1 MYQVKLMAVEFMLD
15 AHLRNYSVKLNP
27 STFTNKDKVKEKK
40 RERRIVQDVSHESF
54 GAWFCKLH
62 KNIFHYSK

>member
-15 AHLRNYSVKLNP
+15 AHLRNYSVKFNP

-54 GAWFCKLH
+54 GA
-62 KNIFHYSK
+62 